1 LNHIEKVKEQKLISP
16 HRKTNKLLFTLELT
30 EAMLLQESAGLR
42 EAIDHAKSSIHAYA
56 LAEEIQQAQS
66 LVEKIT

>member
-1 LNHIEKVKEQKLISP
+1 
-16 HRKTNKLLFTLELT
+16 
-30 EAMLLQESAGLR
+30 MLLQESAGLR

>member
-1 LNHIEKVKEQKLISP
+1 
-16 HRKTNKLLFTLELT
+16 
-30 EAMLLQESAGLR
+30 MLLQEPAGLR
-42 EAIDHAKSSIHAYA
+42 EAIDHAKGSIHAST